1 MSTEHTYLLVECD
14 YVKHMIC
21 THMHNEI
28 LSITHVTDFEQVQTV
43 QLICYF
49 YTYFFERFE
58 WDFDV
63 KELQHLTVEEF
74 LDTRFDDEVAG
85 AFYKNKIS
93 AEIFLLMTETS
104 IVPAIGDVIK
114 LRQLQ
119 ASCSSVYSS
128 PVPSSHQ
135 QLDLT

>member
-1 MSTEHTYLLVECD
+1 MAVG
-14 YVKHMIC
+14 
-21 THMHNEI
+21 
-28 LSITHVTDFEQVQTV
+28 
-43 QLICYF
+43 
-49 YTYFFERFE
+49 
-58 WDFDV
+58 FDV

-74 LDTRFDDEVAG
+74 SEFLETRFDDEVAG

-93 AEIFLLMTETS
+93 GEIFLLMTENQITS

-128 PVPSSHQ
+128 PVPSS
-135 QLDLT
+135 LSSSSTVGFNLATVR